1 MLKVH
6 AIIPQAENDIKVQDF
21 IHLSGIQ
28 GSWVLNKLPI
38 RSI

>member
-6 AIIPQAENDIKVQDF
+6 AIIPQAENDIKDF

-38 RSI
+38 RST